1 MCTTN
6 IYSYLHPDGRRET
19 VQQPNLC
26 RHSRHGKPCP
36 DNVVFQLPSQFVGSS
51 SAPAGASYLGGSQ
64 LPPSPSYTPRSG
76 TPNYHSGNESDRS
89 HHSGSSRSSK
99 KHGSGIYVSVNGQK
113 VVDLERSR
121 DRQGRERIVLVDAPR
136 TPPQSYSA
144 PPPAPYIVDA
154 PRERSASRHRPI
166 IVNDRPYAMEPPAIK
181 HTRHSSASSH
191 ESRRS
196 HHSSHSDDEERERR
210 REQRREQRRRE
221 ERELKVRERI
231 AEANKRINSRPAA
244 PTPPAP
250 PRFVRPAVH
259 VTDPEADL
267 AEAVRQMRIAEA
279 AREEDAQQ
287 QRLRERMQPK
297 RRATVS
303 NGSRRTKVLYENGV
317 YQWE

>member
-26 RHSRHGKPCP
+26 RNSRHGKPCP

-51 SAPAGASYLGGSQ
+51 SAPAGSSYLGGSQ

-89 HHSGSSRSSK
+89 HHSGSSRGSK

-113 VVDLERSR
+113 VVDLNRSR

-136 TPPQSYSA
+136 SPRTA
-144 PPPAPYIVDA
+144 PPSPQTPYIVDALPA
-154 PRERSASRHRPI
+154 PRERSASRHRPV
-166 IVNDRPYAMEPPAIK
+166 IVNDRPQFTMDLPAAR
-181 HTRHSSASSH
+181 HTRHSSSSSH
-191 ESRRS
+191 ESRHS
-196 HHSSHSDDEERERR
+196 HRSSHSDEEERERR
-210 REQRREQRRRE
+210 RERRRE
-221 ERELKVRERI
+221 ERRREEHDQKIRMRI
-231 AEANKRINSRPAA
+231 AEANKKINSRPAA

-250 PRFVRPAVH
+250 PRFVRPAVE
-259 VTDPEADL
+259 VANPD
-267 AEAVRQMRIAEA
+267 AEA
-279 AREEDAQQ
+279 AREEEAQR
-287 QRLRERMQPK
+287 QRLLDRMQPR

-303 NGSRRTKVLYENGV
+303 NSSRRTKVLYDDGV
-317 YQWE
+317 YRWE